1 LSDEPPLAPPRRAIR
16 LAVVQPVMAPY
27 ARPVFER
34 LAAIPGIALKVFVLK
49 EGFDHRRGWAVAA
62 DEAFAVEVVG
72 ARVWRASQTTP
83 GNRKVTGVRP
93 VSFGLARRIA
103 AWKPD
108 VVMCTDLTAF
118 VTLLPLKAL
127 HPCPI
132 GILVEETEL
141 TASRSPRWLQGIRAF
156 MYRRA
161 SFWMPYG
168 ELKRRYLKSI
178 GVAES
183 RMFDGLWSVDNAL
196 YDRPRADGGR
206 RPGESARWITVGRL
220 VPGKGF
226 GELIEAWAA
235 QGPAFRRGNSL
246 WIVGEG
252 PSRADLERQLGERSL
267 AGEVMLLGHK
277 SPAELA
283 ALYGESDAFVFPTLM
298 DTWGLVVNEAM
309 AAGLPVLCSAY
320 AGCHLDL
327 IRAENGVVFDPL
339 DAPAFARA
347 LDAFW
352 RRRGRWT
359 EMGAASR
366 RIVAAYT
373 PEASAQAYARAA
385 RAAVTRKRPSVS
397 SP

>member
-1 LSDEPPLAPPRRAIR
+1 MSGQAAAAIR

-34 LAAIPGIALKVFVLK
+34 LAAIPGIDLKVFVLK

-83 GNRKVTGVRP
+83 GNRMVTGVRP

-118 VTLLPLKAL
+118 VTLLPLKVL

-132 GILVEETEL
+132 GILAAETEI
-141 TASRSPRWLQGIRAF
+141 TASQYPVWKQRLRAYA
-156 MYRRA
+156 YRMA
-161 SFWMPYG
+161 DTYAPYG
-168 ELKRRYLKSI
+168 ESSMRYLSSLGISK
-178 GVAES
+178 A
-183 RMFDGLWSVDNAL
+183 RMFHGMHAVDNAL
-196 YDRPRADGGR
+196 YDRRPSARVGR
-206 RPGESARWITVGRL
+206 GPGEPARWITVGQL
-220 VPGKGF
+220 VPRKGF
-226 GELIEAWAA
+226 AELIEAWAA
-235 QGPAFRRGNSL
+235 QGPEFQRANSL

-252 PSRADLERQLGERSL
+252 PGRPEIERQIRARSL
-267 AGEVMLLGHK
+267 AAQVTLLGHK
-277 SPAELA
+277 APEELA
-283 ALYGESDAFVFPTLM
+283 ALYHECDAFVFPTLM
-298 DTWGLVVNEAM
+298 DHWGLVVNEAM

-327 IRAENGVVFDPL
+327 IRAENGVLFDPL
-339 DAPAFARA
+339 DAPAFAQA

-352 RRRGRWT
+352 RCRGRWA

-366 RIVAAYT
+366 RIVSAYT

-385 RAAVTRKRPSVS
+385 QAVARNLPTV
-397 SP
+397 